1 MPPKRKRAAA
11 EDKKVVSSLK
21 ETKGAET
28 EEMQKQR
35 TEKGN
40 RHLKHSI
47 EKKRKNESLGGNTMS
62 RCQYYNEVLCAI
74 ETAQSTTIDDD
85 FPQFVLQ

>member
-28 EEMQKQR
+28 EEVQKQ
-35 TEKGN
+35 
-40 RHLKHSI
+40 
-47 EKKRKNESLGGNTMS
+47 
-62 RCQYYNEVLCAI
+62 
-74 ETAQSTTIDDD
+74 
-85 FPQFVLQ
+85 